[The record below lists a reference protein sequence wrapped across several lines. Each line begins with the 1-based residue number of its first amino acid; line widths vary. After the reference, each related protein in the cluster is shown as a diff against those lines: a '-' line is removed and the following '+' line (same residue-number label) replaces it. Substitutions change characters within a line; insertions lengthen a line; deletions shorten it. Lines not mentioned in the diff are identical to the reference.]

1 MPVITEMGLGIAAR
15 AVPQMNVLMVGFP
28 LKICVG
34 LAVLVLA
41 MPGFVGYVR
50 VVLGRLQEAI
60 ILIIGAMRS

>member
-1 MPVITEMGLGIAAR
+1 
-15 AVPQMNVLMVGFP
+15 MNVLMVGFP

-50 VVLGRLQEAI
+50 VALGRLQEAI
-60 ILIIGAMRS
+60 VLIIGAMRS